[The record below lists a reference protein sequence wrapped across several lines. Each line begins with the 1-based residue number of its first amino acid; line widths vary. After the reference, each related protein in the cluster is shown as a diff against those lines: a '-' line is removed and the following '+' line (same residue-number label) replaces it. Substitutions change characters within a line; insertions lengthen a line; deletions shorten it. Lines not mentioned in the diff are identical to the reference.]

1 MKMSTKILVL
11 EDLENTITRLEE
23 AVKLKKTDIVRD
35 SAIKRFELCFD
46 LAWKNIQ
53 IYARKEGMDC
63 HSPRGCIKTAFQLN
77 LIEYDERWLEMLE
90 DRNLTVH
97 MYKENIAEEVYG
109 RLPSYI
115 FLLKGLIQKLSNLNP

>member
-1 MKMSTKILVL
+1 MSSKKLVL
-11 EDLENTITRLEE
+11 EDLEKTITRLEE

-63 HSPRGCIKTAFQLN
+63 YSPRGCIKTAFQLN
-77 LIEYDERWLEMLE
+77 LIEYDDRWLEMLE

-97 MYKENIAEEVYG
+97 MYKENIAEAVYG

-115 FLLKGLIQKLSNLNP
+115 FLLKGLIQKLSQLNP

>member
-1 MKMSTKILVL
+1 MSSKKLVL
-11 EDLENTITRLEE
+11 EDLEKTITRLEE

-77 LIEYDERWLEMLE
+77 LIDYDDRWLEMLE

-97 MYKENIAEEVYG
+97 MYKENIAEKVYG

-115 FLLKGLIQKLSNLNP
+115 FLLKGLIQKLSQLNP

>member
-1 MKMSTKILVL
+1 MSTKKLVL
-11 EDLENTITRLEE
+11 EDLEKTITRLEE

-53 IYARKEGMDC
+53 IYARNEGMDC

-77 LIEYDERWLEMLE
+77 LIEYDDRWLEMLE

-115 FLLKGLIQKLSNLNP
+115 FLLKGLIQKLSQLNP